1 MGDGQRVGG
10 EGSRSGD
17 KTNKIN
23 FILLNS
29 NFTSVSEWDWY
40 TEDLLFALFCYFHVR
55 LSPPSSS
62 SPPPLHTHTHA
73 EWMIGMNALYFL
85 IICAYYAYQN

>member
-10 EGSRSGD
+10 EGLRSGD

-29 NFTSVSEWDWY
+29 NFTSVSE
-40 TEDLLFALFCYFHVR
+40 
-55 LSPPSSS
+55 
-62 SPPPLHTHTHA
+62 
-73 EWMIGMNALYFL
+73 
-85 IICAYYAYQN
+85 

>member
-55 LSPPSSS
+55 LSPPF
-62 SPPPLHTHTHA
+62 PPPLPPYTRTPMQNEWL
-73 EWMIGMNALYFL
+73 EWMHYIF
-85 IICAYYAYQN
+85 

>member
-1 MGDGQRVGG
+1 MGDRQRVGG

-29 NFTSVSEWDWY
+29 NFTSVSE
-40 TEDLLFALFCYFHVR
+40 
-55 LSPPSSS
+55 
-62 SPPPLHTHTHA
+62 
-73 EWMIGMNALYFL
+73 
-85 IICAYYAYQN
+85 